1 MSLDVNEELLLQIS
15 DTTGRAGGRCFGL
28 LLFFFGLLLFF
39 FWTSTFDTPP
49 KKEHK
54 TPSNSLIIYTKSLPL
69 EKNKGR

>member
-15 DTTGRAGGRCFGL
+15 DTTGRAGGRC
-28 LLFFFGLLLFF
+28 FGLLLFF